1 MPLQKAIKA
10 VVRQYDDYYVAECL
24 NINVVTQ
31 GDTLEETLRN
41 LQDAVALYLEGEDL
55 AELGLAPDPAIMVTI
70 ELEPAYATA

>member
-70 ELEPAYATA
+70 KLEPAYATA